1 MFFKRLKQKLFSK
14 KMSNLKMLNSNKVAY
29 MESNPEYQ
37 IYSVGRFT
45 YGNPKVLS
53 WGENSTLKVGS
64 FCSIADGVKILLG
77 GNHRTEWVTTY
88 PFNIIFDN
96 QEIVGHP
103 ATNGDVI
110 IGNDVWI
117 GMDSIILSGVSIGDG
132 SVVAARSVVTKS
144 IDPYTIVGG
153 NPAKVIR
160 KRFSDDIIA
169 SLLSA
174 KWWEWEIDRIQGNM
188 SSLLSSDLH
197 NFISISSSFY
207 ELDK

>member
-1 MFFKRLKQKLFSK
+1 
-14 KMSNLKMLNSNKVAY
+14 